1 MVTHWFGKMFD
12 LWHSPCKGKQ
22 CGIHKN
28 IFWSLTNMF
37 FKIVSGLCMSDQE
50 AEVSEPLSGALVGSL
65 KHQLQFE
72 IQS

>member
-37 FKIVSGLCMSDQE
+37 SKIVCGLCRSDQE